1 MTADC
6 LINWRLDLLRQF
18 CSYVA
23 PINSYCWLV
32 GCCQHAMGATQDVV
46 KDCGILTMSLLKQV
60 VCASV
65 HLGLTS
71 SSVAKSNMVER
82 PQTAELQGTTIK
94 LDHRVRDCDNATR

>member
-1 MTADC
+1 MVTKVVVNI
-6 LINWRLDLLRQF
+6 L
-18 CSYVA
+18 
-23 PINSYCWLV
+23 
-32 GCCQHAMGATQDVV
+32 QDVV

-82 PQTAELQGTTIK
+82 PQTAELQATTNK
-94 LDHRVRDCDNATR
+94 LDHRVRDCDEATRRLAPVQFNQINCPKIFSCPGQLNN